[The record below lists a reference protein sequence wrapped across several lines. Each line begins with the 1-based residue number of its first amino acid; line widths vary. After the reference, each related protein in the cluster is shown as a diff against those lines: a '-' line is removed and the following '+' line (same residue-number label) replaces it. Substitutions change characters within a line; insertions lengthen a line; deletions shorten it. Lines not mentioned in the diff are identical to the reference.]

1 MNKRLK
7 DKKAIVTGGSRGIGE
22 GIVKRLY
29 DEGCH
34 VIIADIRKELAENLI
49 SSLNKDQISFFQ
61 TDLAKEEDIK
71 KLIEF
76 TNNNWGSLDFLIN
89 NAGIEDGFALADQT
103 YEAYR
108 KTMKINMDAPF
119 LCSKYALPLLEKSK
133 TPRIVMITSIQGVRG
148 YKGNISYNSA
158 KGGLINMT
166 RVLAVELAEKN
177 ILVNSVAPG
186 FINTPLSV
194 MKDGN
199 LEWDTDW
206 FKDVYLKYEKLPMGR
221 YGNPDD
227 VAGAV
232 YFFCSED
239 SKYVTGQTLLVD
251 GGVSSTFLKNLYL
264 KIIYSRYDNGCAKN
278 ELIFYNSVL

>member
-1 MNKRLK
+1 MDKRLK
-7 DKKAIVTGGSRGIGE
+7 NKKAIVTGGSRGIGE

-29 DEGCH
+29 NEG
-34 VIIADIRKELAENLI
+34 VEIIIADIREELAENLI
-49 SSLNKDQISFFQ
+49 KDLDHNQISFFQ
-61 TDLAKEEDIK
+61 TDLSKEEEIK
-71 KLIEF
+71 KLMDY
-76 TNNNWGSLDFLIN
+76 TKTKWGSLDFLIN
-89 NAGIEDGFALADQT
+89 NAGIEDGYTLADQT

-108 KTMKINMDAPF
+108 KTMKVNMDAPF
-119 LCSKYALPLLEKSK
+119 LCSKYALSLLEKSQNA
-133 TPRIVMITSIQGVRG
+133 RIVMITSIQGVRG
-148 YKGNISYNSA
+148 YKGNISYNTA

-206 FKDVYLKYEKLPMGR
+206 FNDVYLKYEKLPMGR

-227 VAGAV
+227 IAGAV

-251 GGVSSTFLKNLYL
+251 GGVSSTF
-264 KIIYSRYDNGCAKN
+264 
-278 ELIFYNSVL
+278 

>member
-1 MNKRLK
+1 M
-7 DKKAIVTGGSRGIGE
+7 
-22 GIVKRLY
+22 
-29 DEGCH
+29 
-34 VIIADIRKELAENLI
+34 
-49 SSLNKDQISFFQ
+49 
-61 TDLAKEEDIK
+61 
-71 KLIEF
+71 EF
-76 TNNNWGSLDFLIN
+76 TEKKWGSLDFLIN
-89 NAGIEDGFALADQT
+89 NAGIEDGYTLADQT
-103 YEAYR
+103 YESYR
-108 KTMKINMDAPF
+108 KTMKVNMDAPF

-133 TPRIVMITSIQGVRG
+133 TPRIIMITSIQGIRG
-148 YKGNISYNSA
+148 YKGNISYNTA

-251 GGVSSTFLKNLYL
+251 GGVSSTF
-264 KIIYSRYDNGCAKN
+264 
-278 ELIFYNSVL
+278 

>member
-1 MNKRLK
+1 MDKRLQN
-7 DKKAIVTGGSRGIGE
+7 KKVIVTGGSRGIGE

-29 DEGCH
+29 NEGSEI
-34 VIIADIRKELAENLI
+34 IIADIRKELAENLI
-49 SSLNKDQISFFQ
+49 NSLDKNQISFFQ
-61 TDLAKEEDIK
+61 TDLSQEEEIK
-71 KLIEF
+71 KLMEF
-76 TNNNWGSLDFLIN
+76 TEKKWGSLDFLIN
-89 NAGIEDGFALADQT
+89 NAGIEDGYTLADQT
-103 YEAYR
+103 YESYR
-108 KTMKINMDAPF
+108 KTMKVNMDAPF

-133 TPRIVMITSIQGVRG
+133 TPRIIMITSIQGIRG
-148 YKGNISYNSA
+148 YKGNISYNTA

-221 YGNPDD
+221 YGHPDD
-227 VAGAV
+227 IAGAV
-232 YFFCSED
+232 YFFCSEG

-251 GGVSSTFLKNLYL
+251 GGVSSSF
-264 KIIYSRYDNGCAKN
+264 
-278 ELIFYNSVL
+278 

>member
-1 MNKRLK
+1 MDKRLK
-7 DKKAIVTGGSRGIGE
+7 NKKVIVTGGSRGIGA

-29 DEGCH
+29 DEGAE
-34 VIIADIRKELAENLI
+34 VIIADIRKELAQNLI
-49 SSLNKDQISFFQ
+49 KDLDHNQIRFFQ
-61 TDLAKEEDIK
+61 ADLSQEEEIK
-71 KLIEF
+71 KLMDY
-76 TNNNWGSLDFLIN
+76 TKAKWGSLDFLIN
-89 NAGIEDGFALADQT
+89 NAGIEDGYTLADQT
-103 YEAYR
+103 YESYR
-108 KTMKINMDAPF
+108 KTMKVNMDAPF
-119 LCSKYALPLLEKSK
+119 LCSKYALSLLEKSQ
-133 TPRIVMITSIQGVRG
+133 TARIVMITSIQGVRG
-148 YKGNISYNSA
+148 YKGNISYNTA

-206 FKDVYLKYEKLPMGR
+206 FNDVYLKYEKLPMGR

-227 VAGAV
+227 IAGAV

-251 GGVSSTFLKNLYL
+251 GGVSVTF
-264 KIIYSRYDNGCAKN
+264 
-278 ELIFYNSVL
+278 

>member
-1 MNKRLK
+1 MDKRLK
-7 DKKAIVTGGSRGIGE
+7 NKKAIITGGSRGIGE

-29 DEGCH
+29 DEGSEI
-34 VIIADIRKELAENLI
+34 IIADIRKELAENLI
-49 SSLNKDQISFFQ
+49 NNLDKSQVSFFKA
-61 TDLAKEEDIK
+61 DLSKEEEIK
-71 KLIEF
+71 KLMEF
-76 TNNNWGSLDFLIN
+76 TMNKWGSLDFLIN
-89 NAGIEDGFALADQT
+89 NAGIEDGYTLADQT

-108 KTMKINMDAPF
+108 KTMKVNMDAPF

-133 TPRIVMITSIQGVRG
+133 TPRIVMITSIQGIRG
-148 YKGNISYNSA
+148 YKGNISYNTA

-166 RVLAVELAEKN
+166 RVLAVELSEKN
-177 ILVNSVAPG
+177 ILVISVAPG

-206 FKDVYLKYEKLPMGR
+206 FNDVYLKYEKLPMGR

-227 VAGAV
+227 IAGAV

-251 GGVSSTFLKNLYL
+251 GGVSSTF
-264 KIIYSRYDNGCAKN
+264 
-278 ELIFYNSVL
+278 

>member
-1 MNKRLK
+1 MDKRLK
-7 DKKAIVTGGSRGIGE
+7 NKKAIVTGGSRGIGE

-29 DEGCH
+29 NEGAEI
-34 VIIADIRKELAENLI
+34 IIADIREELAENLI
-49 SSLNKDQISFFQ
+49 KDLDHNQISFFQ
-61 TDLAKEEDIK
+61 ADLSQEEEIK
-71 KLIEF
+71 KLMDY
-76 TNNNWGSLDFLIN
+76 TKTKWGSLDFLIN
-89 NAGIEDGFALADQT
+89 NAGIEDGYTLAEQT
-103 YEAYR
+103 YESYR
-108 KTMKINMDAPF
+108 KTMKVNMDAPF
-119 LCSKYALPLLEKSK
+119 LCSKYALSLLEKSK
-133 TPRIVMITSIQGVRG
+133 TPRIIMITSIQGVRG
-148 YKGNISYNSA
+148 YKGNISYNTA

-206 FKDVYLKYEKLPMGR
+206 FNDVYLKYEKLPMGR

-227 VAGAV
+227 IAGAV

-251 GGVSSTFLKNLYL
+251 GGVSSTF
-264 KIIYSRYDNGCAKN
+264 
-278 ELIFYNSVL
+278 

>member
-1 MNKRLK
+1 
-7 DKKAIVTGGSRGIGE
+7 
-22 GIVKRLY
+22 
-29 DEGCH
+29 
-34 VIIADIRKELAENLI
+34 
-49 SSLNKDQISFFQ
+49 
-61 TDLAKEEDIK
+61 
-71 KLIEF
+71 
-76 TNNNWGSLDFLIN
+76 
-89 NAGIEDGFALADQT
+89 
-103 YEAYR
+103 
-108 KTMKINMDAPF
+108 MKVNMDAPF
-119 LCSKYALPLLEKSK
+119 LCSKYALSLLKKSL
-133 TPRIVMITSIQGVRG
+133 TPRIVMITSIQGIRG
-148 YKGNISYNSA
+148 YKGNISYNTA

-227 VAGAV
+227 IAGAV

-239 SKYVTGQTLLVD
+239 SKYVTGQTLLGD
-251 GGVSSTFLKNLYL
+251 GGVSSSF
-264 KIIYSRYDNGCAKN
+264 
-278 ELIFYNSVL
+278 